1 MDTDVMDVRTADPGF
16 VFDTLLAY
24 QRTAALRAGIEINL
38 FGALGA
44 GPAPAAELARRCSVS
59 ERGARILCDYLTTVG
74 IIEKE
79 GSTYRHSPTSATFL
93 DPRSPASMASV
104 VRLLGHP
111 DIIRPFEQLTEIVR
125 SGRTVLPGEGTVEPE
140 NPVWVEFANSMVPM
154 IAPSVGP
161 LAAAVLAHRPGPIRV
176 LDIAAGHGMFGIE
189 IARQNP
195 AARIVALDWESVL
208 AVAKENARAAGVLD
222 RMEFRVGSA
231 FDVEFGGPYDVV
243 LLTNFLH
250 HFDEET
256 CVALLRKIR
265 AALAPGGIAATLE
278 FVPNDDRVSPA
289 MAAQFSMMML
299 GTTAKGDAYTLR
311 DLERMHRAA
320 GFAGLGPDAIAAG
333 AQTIVV
339 GRTQ

>member
-1 MDTDVMDVRTADPGF
+1 MSTESPDVQTANPGL
-16 VFDTLLAY
+16 VFETLLAY
-24 QRTAALRAGIEINL
+24 QRTAALRAAIEIDL
-38 FGALGA
+38 FGALGD
-44 GPAPAAELARRCSVS
+44 GPATSADLAERCRVS
-59 ERGARILCDYLTTVG
+59 ERGARILADYLTTIG

-79 GSTYRHSPTSATFL
+79 HGTYRHSPTSATFL
-93 DPRSPASMASV
+93 DPRSPAALGST

-111 DIIRPFEQLTEIVR
+111 DMLQPWGQLTEIVR
-125 SGRTVLPGEGTVEPE
+125 SGRTVLPGEGSVEPD
-140 NPVWVEFANSMVPM
+140 NPVWVEFARSMVPM
-154 IAPSVGP
+154 VAPALGP
-161 LAAAVLAHRPGPIRV
+161 LAAAVLAHRAGPIRV

-222 RMEFRVGSA
+222 RVEFLAGNA
-231 FDVEFGGPYDVV
+231 FDVEFGGPYDAV

-250 HFDEET
+250 HFDEAT
-256 CVALLRKIR
+256 CVDLLRKVR
-265 AALAPGGIAATLE
+265 ASLVPGGVTATLE
-278 FVPNDDRVSPA
+278 FVPNEDRVSPP

-311 DLERMHRAA
+311 DLERMHVAA
-320 GFAGLGPDAIAAG
+320 GFAGLDLNVVSAG